1 MNPNRGSRSVQLG
14 SRRLGP
20 GKGRVA
26 GRCGNADLSPRGAG
40 YPLGE
45 RSEAWYLIIHGA
57 TLLVTPHVCFAFRC
71 LAPAISSLF
80 YVRRTVPC
88 ESWLLSSN
96 WLVKVLNYF
105 FALIAWF
112 NKYSLRNRLPG
123 KSFCSGNRLF
133 FLLQQKRAV
142 TPFKILYLSSTRT
155 ALI

>member
-1 MNPNRGSRSVQLG
+1 MHCVIAMDPDRGSRSVQLG

-20 GKGRVA
+20 GIERGAFRGR
-26 GRCGNADLSPRGAG
+26 RGNADLSPRGAG

-88 ESWLLSSN
+88 ASWLFLLLIQ
-96 WLVKVLNYF
+96 LV
-105 FALIAWF
+105 
-112 NKYSLRNRLPG
+112 SQ
-123 KSFCSGNRLF
+123 SFGLF
-133 FLLQQKRAV
+133 FR
-142 TPFKILYLSSTRT
+142 PDCMI
-155 ALI
+155 